1 MLATGTVVSAATSF
15 RIGAANARLLAGRA
29 PTLVRLAATASTGRE
44 RAGTA
49 QAAFRDEL
57 LGLVSDASELSWR
70 ELRRGVDELD
80 WLTRADASVDEM
92 PHRRPYRVKP

>member
-15 RIGAANARLLAGRA
+15 RLGAGNARLLAGRG
-29 PTLVRLAATASTGRE
+29 PKLMRLAATASAGRE
-44 RAGTA
+44 GAGTA

-57 LGLVSDASELSWR
+57 LGLLTEASELSWR

-80 WLTRADASVDEM
+80 WLTRADANGGN
-92 PHRRPYRVKP
+92 PRRRPYRVKP